1 MSTTRRHH
9 EAILEMQVDSFHHA
23 LEDLDPISRALV
35 ELSLKNGLDDDEI
48 AGMMGNDVDAVRAQ
62 REAAL
67 RDLARRVAPESSD
80 ADLPELEH
88 PVGRPMGLPDEEP
101 EPAGREIDDELAA
114 FV

>member
-23 LEDLDPISRALV
+23 LEDLDPISRALI
-35 ELSLKNGLDDDEI
+35 ELSVKNGLDDDEI

-67 RDLARRVAPESSD
+67 RDLARRVAPESAD
-80 ADLPELEH
+80 ADLPELEDSVARALGFREDD
-88 PVGRPMGLPDEEP
+88 PEP
-101 EPAGREIDDELAA
+101 EPEP
-114 FV
+114 